1 MLWFIEYLSYVFWRW
16 CWLSPSLWIM
26 YVSLQFWVQQS
37 AGRCRWHPFSIIL
50 GYNSLL
56 YQMGIAR
63 AWRYNALYCCVISVP
78 WRWWNFCG
86 SRKLFV
92 FWSAAEVLKCHHI
105 TSIWRPNHILSKF
118 FGSHLVK
125 FFKAECSYMD
135 FFTNVCIFYFHFAA
149 LPLSIVDI
157 YCLTKYSQGTG
168 LLCTVL
174 VYNITIFK
182 YRLPHYLAG
191 VHIMPLRA
199 YEGILDCC
207 HRCVYVCVYTCIFFS
222 RKRLKLHILSQE
234 AESMLFCFMAC
245 CQHG

>member
-1 MLWFIEYLSYVFWRW
+1 VVTEEINGFWSGCPCALKHVLWFIEYLSYVFWRW

-135 FFTNVCIFYFHFAA
+135 FFYKCLYFLF
-149 LPLSIVDI
+149 SFC
-157 YCLTKYSQGTG
+157 CLATVYSG
-168 LLCTVL
+168 
-174 VYNITIFK
+174 
-182 YRLPHYLAG
+182 
-191 VHIMPLRA
+191 
-199 YEGILDCC
+199 
-207 HRCVYVCVYTCIFFS
+207 
-222 RKRLKLHILSQE
+222 HILSNKIQSRYWT
-234 AESMLFCFMAC
+234 ALHCVSL
-245 CQHG
+245 